1 MGCGRP
7 ASKRLT
13 NVSLDEDLVRQARLL
28 TPNLS
33 GTVEDLLRE
42 FVTRE
47 QSRRVAE
54 DAAVAEL
61 IDGFNAFHQENGLLS
76 DEVSSLIET
85 TG

>member
-1 MGCGRP
+1 MGHGRP
-7 ASKRLT
+7 ASKRPT
-13 NVSLDEDLVRQARLL
+13 NVTLDEELVRQARLL

-33 GTVEDLLRE
+33 GTVEDLLRA

-76 DEVSSLIET
+76 NEFSSL
-85 TG
+85 